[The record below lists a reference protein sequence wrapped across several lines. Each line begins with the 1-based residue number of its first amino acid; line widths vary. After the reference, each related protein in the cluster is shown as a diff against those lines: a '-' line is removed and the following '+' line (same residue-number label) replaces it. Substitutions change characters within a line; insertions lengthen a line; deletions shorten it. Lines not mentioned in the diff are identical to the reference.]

1 MEVAYTFVGHVDFI
15 SSINGRMYLIVVDVV
30 ESVVH
35 DNSHGPDN
43 NTAPEDIVCE
53 VSDT

>member
-1 MEVAYTFVGHVDFI
+1 MEVAYTFVGHVDF
-15 SSINGRMYLIVVDVV
+15 IVVDVV

-35 DNSHGPDN
+35 DNSHSPDN